1 MRPRGRSG
9 LGGVVELGRLAWQG
23 GGCLL
28 ERKVP
33 VARVVG
39 FVFETLGGL
48 GSRAV
53 LEAEG

>member
-1 MRPRGRSG
+1 MGW
-9 LGGVVELGRLAWQG
+9 VEWVELGRLAWQG